1 MRTATRTNR
10 GIVGYSIAAVI
21 ASLAMAITGVS
32 GATAV
37 GAAAIARPMPSFSQA
52 GNTHACDKG
61 YQWCAWSG
69 SALGV
74 RSHQI
79 RAAAS
84 VRPNS
89 VAIMMP
95 TSFEFASLTAVA
107 PSSSST
113 AASTDVLGV
122 LARDLVPVST
132 TSASLPPVEFAGAV
146 TTSLETRTTW
156 RSNAFS
162 IAGSRIWSKVIK
174 FSSTGVN
181 VRLPLN

>member
-1 MRTATRTNR
+1 MHSATTTNR
-10 GIVGYSIAAVI
+10 GIVGYSGAALI

-37 GAAAIARPMPSFSQA
+37 GAAAIARPISLFSQA
-52 GNTHACDKG
+52 GNTHTCNKG
-61 YQWCAWSG
+61 YKWCAWSG
-69 SALGV
+69 SALGL

-79 RAAAS
+79 RATAS
-84 VRPNS
+84 ARPNS
-89 VAIMMP
+89 VAKMMP
-95 TSFEFASLTAVA
+95 ASFNFANLTAVA

-113 AASTDVLGV
+113 TASTDVLGV
-122 LARDLVPVST
+122 LATDLPPVST
-132 TSASLPPVEFAGAV
+132 TSASLPPVEFAGIV

-181 VRLPLN
+181 VRVPLN